1 MGALISIASLAIIM
15 QCIKAD
21 QYLPKIEKKCL
32 FGSRKLCH
40 HIINNCKNLFPVCIN
55 WIGTFVVVQIF
66 AFCRKCVIHA
76 GRTITPRGVSHAPR
90 SGVCLKDSILWPA
103 YSTGRRQTPA
113 RPACNGSGRSG
124 SCTAPSAFPEA
135 GRIRGGF
142 PFPAA
147 HSSESPASSARTGR
161 P

>member
-40 HIINNCKNLFPVCIN
+40 HIIESNRLFSDRVNNCTNRILPE
-55 WIGTFVVVQIF
+55 IGCCFV
-66 AFCRKCVIHA
+66 HA
-76 GRTITPRGVSHAPR
+76 GRTITPRGISHAPR
-90 SGVCLKDSILWPA
+90 SGVCLKDPILWPA

-124 SCTAPSAFPEA
+124 SCTVPSVFPEA